1 MPHQS
6 ITSLIYVSTA
16 RAGLDENE
24 FLDIVDV
31 AQRNNER
38 FGLTG
43 LIVFNGFNFIQYLE
57 GDRPAVNDR
66 LHHIGMDDRHSGLTI
81 LSTSD
86 TTKRQFTHFN
96 MAGRYLPSEKGLA
109 RQGVDEM
116 LADSAVSDS
125 TRTIFQSFL
134 SLGGKQLSL

>member
-16 RAGLDENE
+16 RPGLDENE
-24 FLDIVDV
+24 FLSIVDV
-31 AQRNNER
+31 AERNNNR
-38 FGLTG
+38 FGITG

-57 GDRPAVNDR
+57 GNRPAVNDR
-66 LHHIGMDDRHSGLTI
+66 LHIIGLDERHSGMAI

-86 TTKRQFTHFN
+86 TTKRQFTQFN
-96 MAGRYLPSEKGLA
+96 MAGRYLPSKKGLA
-109 RQGVDEM
+109 RAGLDKI
-116 LADSAVSDS
+116 LSDKAVNDT

-134 SLGGKQLSL
+134 SLGDKQSSL